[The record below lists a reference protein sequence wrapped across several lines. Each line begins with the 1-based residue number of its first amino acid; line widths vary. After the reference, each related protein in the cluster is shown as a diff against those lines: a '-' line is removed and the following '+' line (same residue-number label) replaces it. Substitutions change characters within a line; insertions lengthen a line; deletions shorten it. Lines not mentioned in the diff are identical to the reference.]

1 MTAAVCSLPEA
12 QPHRPLW
19 HGTCSRPWL
28 LFPGTNEEGK
38 TKVLILLFPPVL
50 KLPRRLRPSGW
61 CGLGLRFSAGSR
73 LQAVSLCGWVAGV
86 GSALLEVDG
95 IPDGQ
100 GPGRHFC
107 GARSLCWVGAAGG
120 PWCSEAALQGLQ
132 ARLGCT
138 WQELIPRAGPVSPA
152 PIPSQGMT
160 RFHIGEARSLGQ
172 TYGAWILGFSMPV
185 GDCRPLRPSRSD
197 GTRTTWRRPWF
208 WTRPHPALSLR
219 PCWCP
224 ATAQGP
230 QLPAARALVSLLCTC
245 WPPQLWTR

>member
-172 TYGAWILGFSMPV
+172 TYRAWILGFSMPV

-208 WTRPHPALSLR
+208 WTLPHPALSLR

-230 QLPAARALVSLLCTC
+230 QPPAARALVSLLCTC